1 MLEFNKE
8 YTYQQICDALGWG
21 KQTGCSKIA
30 QINEIESC
38 YEFYHPINK
47 KTHKEK
53 KSYIFTNQ
61 IKDVQVP
68 SRQNNQGGNN
78 IKNIKYMI
86 DLVQAVG
93 LPEIKP
99 YSNGRQA
106 KSFSY
111 WSCDFYNIFNKDA
124 ASSIYKQSDVT
135 VFCNAH
141 GITRE
146 KLFCEYVAL
155 AKIEF
160 KNMFLKSLSYLQ
172 KKDLAEYEEAYYFK
186 YQLTKHGS
194 TGKVFTS
201 ILDEI
206 VKENEVAICDKFNDE
221 YKFSSKL
228 SGRQI
233 LFFIYKDEELFKQ
246 YRQECIT
253 MLMENLDVIDLLN
266 EELEKQTNYFIYDTS
281 CICDERP
288 LLSYNR
294 AVEIIGLEE
303 TTGDIGILVTEVSNQ
318 IRKRVRQ
325 QLFNKTFL
333 DEESGKK
340 MHLYTSDD
348 ACRDIIAIE
357 KVLFTY
363 YDIDFHDG
371 TNLDLFAYDTVYDDS
386 HLPF

>member
-1 MLEFNKE
+1 MKCLTFGQEFKNYKALCEYLEEPIKTGKSKQLQLLDWQRYFQYKKDKNKFIITFVYDE
-8 YTYQQICDALGWG
+8 PLA
-21 KQTGCSKIA
+21 
-30 QINEIESC
+30 
-38 YEFYHPINK
+38 
-47 KTHKEK
+47 KTQRT
-53 KSYIFTNQ
+53 S
-61 IKDVQVP
+61 
-68 SRQNNQGGNN
+68 NN

-86 DLVQAVG
+86 DLIQVAG

-111 WSCDFYNIFNKDA
+111 WACDFYNIFNKDA

-135 VFCNAH
+135 VFCDAH
-141 GITRE
+141 YITRE

-155 AKIEF
+155 AKAEF

-206 VKENEVAICDKFNDE
+206 VKENESAICDKFNDE
-221 YKFSSKL
+221 CKFSSKL

-233 LFFIYKDEELFKQ
+233 LFFICKDEELFKQ

-253 MLMENLDVIDLLN
+253 MLMEDLDVIDLLN
-266 EELEKQTNYFIYDTS
+266 KELEKQTNYFIYDTS

-303 TTGDIGILVTEVSNQ
+303 TDGDIGILVTEVSNQ